1 MKIEKITATLLGANN
16 YVVGDD
22 KNCLIIE
29 ASADL
34 EKIKQIVAKRNVLG
48 IFLTHGH
55 WDHALN
61 IDKIQKEF
69 GCKVYLN
76 KNAVSKLKN
85 EKRTFYGDVLIK
97 SNLTEKQMHFVE
109 DGEII
114 TFEGL
119 QVEVIYTPGHTNCS
133 VCFKVSH
140 ENDEVLF
147 TGDTLF
153 CDGIG
158 RCDLPT
164 GSEDDMQKSLQKL
177 FALNE
182 NLTVFPGHGEKTTIK
197 QEKNR
202 IFMWF
207 FLIFN

>member
-1 MKIEKITATLLGANN
+1 MKIEKITATLLSANN

-119 QVEVIYTPGHTNCS
+119 QVEIIYTPGHTNCS
-133 VCFKVSH
+133 VCYKVLDKT
-140 ENDEVLF
+140 DEILF

-153 CDGIG
+153 CDGFG

-164 GSEDDMQKSLQKL
+164 GSEEDMMKSLQKL
-177 FALNE
+177 FMLEE
-182 NLTVFPGHGEKTTIK
+182 NLKIFPGHGEK
-197 QEKNR
+197 QQ
-202 IFMWF
+202 
-207 FLIFN
+207 

>member
-48 IFLTHGH
+48 VFLTHGH

-61 IDKIQKEF
+61 VDKLQKEF
-69 GCKVYLN
+69 NCKVFLD
-76 KNAVSKLKN
+76 KNALFKLKN
-85 EKRTFYGDVLIK
+85 DKRTFYGDVLIK
-97 SNLTEKQMHFVE
+97 SKLTEKDLYYVKDKENIKLENFNIKV
-109 DGEII
+109 
-114 TFEGL
+114 L
-119 QVEVIYTPGHTNCS
+119 KTPGHTNCS

-207 FLIFN
+207 F

>member
-1 MKIEKITATLLGANN
+1 MKIEKITATLLSANN

-119 QVEVIYTPGHTNCS
+119 QVEIIYTPGHTNCS
-133 VCFKVSH
+133 VCYKVLDKT
-140 ENDEVLF
+140 DE
-147 TGDTLF
+147 
-153 CDGIG
+153 IG
-158 RCDLPT
+158 R
-164 GSEDDMQKSLQKL
+164 
-177 FALNE
+177 AH
-182 NLTVFPGHGEKTTIK
+182 V
-197 QEKNR
+197 
-202 IFMWF
+202 
-207 FLIFN
+207 

>member
-1 MKIEKITATLLGANN
+1 MKIEKITATLLSANN

-114 TFEGL
+114 TFEDS

-133 VCFKVSH
+133 VCYKVL
-140 ENDEVLF
+140 DKTDKVLF

-153 CDGIG
+153 CDGFG

-164 GSEDDMQKSLQKL
+164 GSEEDMMKSLQKL
-177 FALNE
+177 FMLEE
-182 NLTVFPGHGEKTTIK
+182 NLKIFPGHGEKTTIK

-207 FLIFN
+207 F

>member
-1 MKIEKITATLLGANN
+1 MKIEKITATLLSANN

-29 ASADL
+29 AGADL

-114 TFEGL
+114 TFEDS

-133 VCFKVSH
+133 VCYKVL
-140 ENDEVLF
+140 DKTDKVLF

-153 CDGIG
+153 CDGFG

-164 GSEDDMQKSLQKL
+164 GSEEDMMKSLQKL
-177 FALNE
+177 FMLEE
-182 NLTVFPGHGEKTTIK
+182 NLKIFPGHGEKTTIK

-202 IFMWF
+202 IFM
-207 FLIFN
+207 

>member
-1 MKIEKITATLLGANN
+1 MKIEKITATLLSANN

-119 QVEVIYTPGHTNCS
+119 QVEIIYTPGHTNCS
-133 VCFKVSH
+133 VCYKVLDKT
-140 ENDEVLF
+140 DEVLF

-153 CDGIG
+153 CDGFG

-164 GSEDDMQKSLQKL
+164 GSEEDMMKSLQKL
-177 FALNE
+177 FMLEE
-182 NLTVFPGHGEKTTIK
+182 NLKIFPGHGEK
-197 QEKNR
+197 QQ
-202 IFMWF
+202 
-207 FLIFN
+207 

>member
-1 MKIEKITATLLGANN
+1 MKIEKITATLLSANN

-114 TFEGL
+114 TFEDS

-133 VCFKVSH
+133 VCYKVL
-140 ENDEVLF
+140 DKTDKVLF

-153 CDGIG
+153 CDGFG

-164 GSEDDMQKSLQKL
+164 GSEEDMMKSLQKL
-177 FALNE
+177 FMLEE
-182 NLTVFPGHGEKTTIK
+182 NLKIFPGHGEKTTIK

-202 IFMWF
+202 IFM
-207 FLIFN
+207 